1 MSVTVHRVAGGVLG
15 VSPPIVSGRWL
26 PAANSREG
34 TSMSDRQDHSPIR
47 VERLTAE
54 EDVALMRDAAFE

>member
-1 MSVTVHRVAGGVLG
+1 
-15 VSPPIVSGRWL
+15 
-26 PAANSREG
+26 
-34 TSMSDRQDHSPIR
+34 MSDRQDHSTIR